1 MKIQNKI
8 TKKSKYFNRRD
19 KFVSWLINQNPN
31 VPEHDLKILRM
42 EALVAKYL
50 PDWFIVVE

>member
-8 TKKSKYFNRRD
+8 TKKSKYFSRRD
-19 KFVSWLINQNPN
+19 KFISWLITQNPN
-31 VPEHDLKILRM
+31 VPEHDLLTLRI
-42 EALVAKYL
+42 EYLARKYL